1 MFFLL
6 SSSSCRGPTASGG
19 APAANG
25 VVIASRTRSCII
37 FLYKNICL
45 FIYAMFKYIL
55 NIYINIH
62 WYTRI
67 STNESSALA
76 TLCLQRI
83 LTTSKNFALTF
94 NTPKRMRFELF
105 FRWFL
110 LDLIRKRSGWQSTV
124 QPSGQPLLDQR
135 RSHASAKF
143 SRPYTRNMLK
153 SSFITCRFSNC
164 ISNWI
169 FSTFHV
175 KLFFFLLSSYF
186 LLSFY

>member
-1 MFFLL
+1 
-6 SSSSCRGPTASGG
+6 
-19 APAANG
+19 
-25 VVIASRTRSCII
+25 
-37 FLYKNICL
+37 
-45 FIYAMFKYIL
+45 
-55 NIYINIH
+55 
-62 WYTRI
+62 
-67 STNESSALA
+67 
-76 TLCLQRI
+76 
-83 LTTSKNFALTF
+83 
-94 NTPKRMRFELF
+94 MRFELF

-143 SRPYTRNMLK
+143 SRPYPLSMLK

-175 KLFFFLLSSYF
+175 MLYFFAFVVFPPFILLTLLISRHRTISIGFLAPFSAFSLRCEIVAWAISCGVVEASWMVELVVRQCKTQPSTYRHVYLHSFAF
-186 LLSFY
+186 LWLWVYTFYVINVTGN